1 MPPTRRRATPSWA
14 GRRLITVA
22 LLPGRDLYA
31 RHLGHPEGLDAVH
44 RAAAGPGTG
53 SGGSAPGPALSRAWL
68 HRNLDDVDLVHVHGL
83 HPAVSPAEV
92 AGCLATIRATGK
104 PLVVTGYH
112 LSDPAGRNGRVHAAQ
127 LDELIPNA
135 DAVVTLTDSA
145 AAEIQRRWNVTAT
158 VLPHPHAVD
167 FVRMHKERP
176 RFHGGQFLVG
186 LHLGGLNLQTD
197 PVRLVD
203 GLTRAAA
210 GLERIRLIIL
220 LHRSAV
226 DPGATGYDLATV
238 REIDRLARTRGA
250 GLRVHRPFTESQLW
264 EHLFSLDVSVLPRLH
279 GSHSFWPEACAD
291 LGTQALLVAG
301 SHAARQR
308 PCLVYDDNL
317 EVDSLAESLAGSL
330 TLARDQGCIGRAD
343 PQARWSERVA
353 VAEAV
358 RAVYER
364 LLLLDQR

>member
-44 RAAAGPGTG
+44 RATSGIGPASGGPPG
-53 SGGSAPGPALSRAWL
+53 SGPRLSRAWL

-83 HPAVSPAEV
+83 HHAVSPAEIS
-92 AGCLATIRATGK
+92 GCLATIRAAGK

-112 LSDPAGRNGRVHAAQ
+112 LSDPAGRNGRAHAAQ
-127 LDELIPNA
+127 LDELMPNA
-135 DAVVTLTDSA
+135 DAVVTLTDTA
-145 AAEIQRRWNVTAT
+145 AAEIERRWNVTAM

-186 LHLGGLNLQTD
+186 AHLGGLNLRTD

-203 GLTRAAA
+203 ALTQAVA
-210 GLERIRLIIL
+210 GLDRTRLILL
-220 LHRSAV
+220 LHESAV

-238 REIDRLARTRGA
+238 REIDRLARSRGVN
-250 GLRVHRPFTESQLW
+250 LRVHRPFTESQLW
-264 EHLFSLDVSVLPRLH
+264 EHLFTLDVSVLPGLH

-291 LGTQALLVAG
+291 LGTRALLAAG

-308 PCLVYDDNL
+308 PCLVFDDTL
-317 EVDSLAESLAGSL
+317 EVDRLAESLAASL
-330 TLARDQGCIGRAD
+330 TLARDQGCIWRAD
-343 PQARWSERVA
+343 PRARWSERVS
-353 VAEAV
+353 VAEAL

-364 LLLLDQR
+364 LLQLDD